1 MSKRRKAGPDSERRK
16 KLDDAA
22 AAEVTEILRAERGEV
37 ADELIEIAARDSER
51 TPEKQELLDR
61 ERSRRESFYSDLLF
75 SLCNIRY
82 AEHEARLLW
91 VNLLAHKTE
100 MSDRLGRNVGIRVA
114 ALDYFK
120 NIVGLLDEVKIVGG
134 ADYVETA
141 LLAVTDGLT
150 GLFNH
155 RYFQDRLERSLLRAA
170 ELGSPLSLL
179 MIDIDYFKQYN
190 DLNGHIAG
198 DVALREM
205 ASILRRSVKRDDVVA
220 RYGGE
225 EFAVVMAG
233 TDREAARSAAERLR
247 AEVERTDFPNEQVLP
262 GGQLTIS
269 VGLAAYPQDA
279 ADRAGLIEKADAA
292 LYAAKRGGRNRVCWR
307 PEQCRSVERFS
318 ADDLQA
324 AWRPAEPAG
333 GPLRPARLKDISAQG
348 AALGMAAPPPAGARV
363 VVTLTGSFRAKRLDV
378 PARVLWCQEVPGVW
392 PLVGVAFEPDRA
404 ELGAELARLVS
415 REGKP
420 AGAAREQR

>member
-1 MSKRRKAGPDSERRK
+1 MAKKRKPGVDSERRK
-16 KLDDAA
+16 LLDAEA
-22 AAEVTEILRAERGEV
+22 AAEVTEILREERGEV
-37 ADELIEIAARDSER
+37 ADELIDIAARDSER

-61 ERSRRESFYSDLLF
+61 ERAKRDSFYSDLLC

-100 MSDRLGRNVGIRVA
+100 MSERLGRNVGIRVA

-120 NIVGLLDEVKIVGG
+120 NIVGLLDEVRIVGG
-134 ADYVETA
+134 ADFIETS

-155 RYFQDRLERSLLRAA
+155 RYFQDRLERTLVRAMETGDA
-170 ELGSPLSLL
+170 VALL

-225 EFAVVMAG
+225 EFAVVMASTG
-233 TDREAARSAAERLR
+233 KEAARGAAERLR

-269 VGLAAYPQDA
+269 LGLATYPEDA

-292 LYAAKRGGRNRVCWR
+292 LYAAKHGGRNRVC
-307 PEQCRSVERFS
+307 
-318 ADDLQA
+318 
-324 AWRPAEPAG
+324 
-333 GPLRPARLKDISAQG
+333 
-348 AALGMAAPPPAGARV
+348 
-363 VVTLTGSFRAKRLDV
+363 
-378 PARVLWCQEVPGVW
+378 
-392 PLVGVAFEPDRA
+392 
-404 ELGAELARLVS
+404 
-415 REGKP
+415 
-420 AGAAREQR
+420 

>member
-1 MSKRRKAGPDSERRK
+1 MSKKRKTGTDLERRRL
-16 KLDDAA
+16 LDAEA
-22 AAEVTEILRAERGEV
+22 AAEVTEILREERGEV

-61 ERSRRESFYSDLLF
+61 ERAKRDSFYSDLLY

-100 MSDRLGRNVGIRVA
+100 MSERLGRNVGIRVA

-120 NIVGLLDEVKIVGG
+120 NIVGLLDEVRIVGG
-134 ADYVETA
+134 ADFIETS

-155 RYFQDRLERSLLRAA
+155 RYFQDRLERTIVRAA
-170 ELGSPLSLL
+170 ETSGAVSLL

-225 EFAVVMAG
+225 EFAVVMASTG
-233 TDREAARSAAERLR
+233 KEAAGSVAERLR
-247 AEVERTDFPNEQVLP
+247 SEVERTDFPNEQVLP

-269 VGLAAYPQDA
+269 LGLAAYPADA
-279 ADRAGLIEKADAA
+279 SDRAGLIEKADAA
-292 LYAAKRGGRNRVCWR
+292 LYAAKHGGRNRVCA
-307 PEQCRSVERFS
+307 S
-318 ADDLQA
+318 
-324 AWRPAEPAG
+324 
-333 GPLRPARLKDISAQG
+333 
-348 AALGMAAPPPAGARV
+348 
-363 VVTLTGSFRAKRLDV
+363 
-378 PARVLWCQEVPGVW
+378 
-392 PLVGVAFEPDRA
+392 
-404 ELGAELARLVS
+404 
-415 REGKP
+415 
-420 AGAAREQR
+420 

>member
-1 MSKRRKAGPDSERRK
+1 M
-16 KLDDAA
+16 
-22 AAEVTEILRAERGEV
+22 
-37 ADELIEIAARDSER
+37 
-51 TPEKQELLDR
+51 
-61 ERSRRESFYSDLLF
+61 
-75 SLCNIRY
+75 
-82 AEHEARLLW
+82 W

-120 NIVGLLDEVKIVGG
+120 NIVGLLDEVRIVGG
-134 ADYVETA
+134 ADFIETE

-155 RYFQDRLERSLLRAA
+155 RYFQDRLDRGLVRST
-170 ELGSPLSLL
+170 ETGQPLSLL

-225 EFAVVMAG
+225 EFAVVMGATG
-233 TDREAARSAAERLR
+233 KEAARGVAERLR
-247 AEVERTDFPNEQVLP
+247 TEVERTEFPNEQVLP

-269 VGLAAYPQDA
+269 LGLATFPEDA
-279 ADRAGLIEKADAA
+279 ADRARLIERADSA

-307 PEQCRSVERFS
+307 PEDARSAERVN
-318 ADDLQA
+318 AGDLRV
-324 AWRPAEPAG
+324 AWRPAGTGDDALRAAG
-333 GPLRPARLKDISAQG
+333 LKDISAKG
-348 AALGMAAPPPAGARV
+348 AALGLEEPQPVGTRL
-363 VVTLTGSFRAKRLDV
+363 VVTLTGGFRRKRLEV
-378 PARVLWCQEVPGVW
+378 PARVLWSQLVPVSR
-392 PLVGVAFEPDRA
+392 PLVGVVFEPEEA
-404 ELGAELARLVS
+404 ELREELARLV
-415 REGKP
+415 P
-420 AGAAREQR
+420 AGETSAGSTAGGR